1 MNKPQLLLRL
11 SKSILAANLVLKLIH
26 YKKPFF
32 FKYEH
37 ISNFFLVFKIQGII
51 INNYNELEIMA
62 LSNTLIYANDNF
74 IFFPIFQVIAECQCL
89 ISISNKL
96 ANYLH

>member
-74 IFFPIFQVIAECQCL
+74 IFFRYFRLLLNVNALSQFQINL
-89 ISISNKL
+89 RII
-96 ANYLH
+96 